1 MSENKP
7 VTTVSCIAYESIW
20 VPTYDHQRHLGGG
33 SLKRED
39 RQEENE
45 EIQRRDQG
53 PRNPAY
59 DETKHS
65 NELEN
70 DRGSH

>member
-1 MSENKP
+1 M
-7 VTTVSCIAYESIW
+7 SCIAYESIW
-20 VPTYDHQRHLGGG
+20 VPTNDHQRHL
-33 SLKRED
+33 RED

-45 EIQRRDQG
+45 EIQIRDQG
-53 PRNPAY
+53 LRSPAY

-70 DRGSH
+70 DRGGY